1 MREFIRVVNVL
12 FALFLAIATGP
23 GLGLITSHED
33 LPIILKWLLSFATI
47 AFSLWIFRLYDQ
59 GSE

>member
-1 MREFIRVVNVL
+1 MREFIQIVNVL
-12 FALFLAIATGP
+12 FALFLAIATGL

-47 AFSLWIFRLYDQ
+47 AFSLWIFRLYDH